1 MAKQITRSQLAGLLR
16 QEGFKEELI
25 PTFIAISQAE
35 SGLNPRALNPDTST
49 GDYSL
54 GLFQINM
61 LGPMGE
67 ERRRQFG
74 LKANEELYDPRTNVR
89 AAKAIYDSQGL
100 GAWSVTR
107 GKNPIYEQYLPAAQ
121 KAAKTPLPGGTP
133 AMDVASKQPVSPP
146 PPVDQV
152 PEKGKATVDTVLR
165 DPYGISEEA
174 NKQDDRRKEALNFLR
189 SRIATNQKDLLGS
202 SEDRLSRQRS
212 DLMSALMNASK
223 PQEFFE

>member
-61 LGPMGE
+61 LGKMGE

-74 LKANEELYDPRTNVR
+74 LKANEELYDPKTNVR

-107 GKNPIYEQYLPAAQ
+107 GENPIYKQYLPAAQ
-121 KAAKTPLPGGTP
+121 KAAKIPAPGGTP
-133 AMDVASKQPVSPP
+133 AMDVASQQPVTPP

-165 DPYGISEEA
+165 DQYGISEEA
-174 NKQDDRRKEALNFLR
+174 DRRNKALDFLR

-212 DLMSALMNASK
+212 DLMSALINASK
-223 PQEFFE
+223 PPEFFE

>member
-16 QEGFKEELI
+16 QEGFSEDVI

-61 LGPMGE
+61 LGKMGD

-107 GKNPIYEQYLPAAQ
+107 GENPIYEQYLPEAQ
-121 KAAKTPLPGGTP
+121 KAAGATSSMP
-133 AMDVASKQPVSPP
+133 QPTAP
-146 PPVDQV
+146 PPVD
-152 PEKGKATVDTVLR
+152 
-165 DPYGISEEA
+165 
-174 NKQDDRRKEALNFLR
+174 
-189 SRIATNQKDLLGS
+189 
-202 SEDRLSRQRS
+202 
-212 DLMSALMNASK
+212 SK
-223 PQEFFE
+223 PTDKSTVKNNAEFLKSYIGGGIGATRALAPRTAPKSFDVLGLLQGAFKAPELMD

>member
-16 QEGFKEELI
+16 QEGFSEEVI

-61 LGPMGE
+61 LGKMGE

-100 GAWSVTR
+100 RAWSVAR
-107 GKNPIYEQYLPAAQ
+107 GKNPIYKQYLPEVQSA
-121 KAAKTPLPGGTP
+121 
-133 AMDVASKQPVSPP
+133 VA
-146 PPVDQV
+146 
-152 PEKGKATVDTVLR
+152 
-165 DPYGISEEA
+165 
-174 NKQDDRRKEALNFLR
+174 
-189 SRIATNQKDLLGS
+189 
-202 SEDRLSRQRS
+202 
-212 DLMSALMNASK
+212 
-223 PQEFFE
+223 